1 MGAWGVS
8 TFESDAALDFVLD
21 IVETNDLS
29 LIESTIREVIAYDD
43 ELDADLA
50 EQGLVAGEII
60 AALHGNSSDLPP
72 ELQDWIKSKE
82 SNSPEL
88 RHLAHKATKK
98 VLDDS
103 ELRELWEESDEFD
116 DWQGSVR
123 DLLSRLS
130 A

>member
-1 MGAWGVS
+1 MGAWGVK
-8 TFESDAALDFVLD
+8 TFDSDAALDFVLD
-21 IVETNDLS
+21 IVETSELS
-29 LIESTIREVIAYDD
+29 LVERTIREVIALDD

-50 EQGLVAGEII
+50 EQGLVAAEII
-60 AALHGNSSDLPP
+60 AALHGHSSDLPP
-72 ELQDWIKSKE
+72 ELQDWIKNKE

-103 ELRELWEESDEFD
+103 ELRERWEESDDFD
-116 DWQGSVR
+116 GWQNSVR
-123 DLLSRLS
+123 DLLSRLC